1 MSKDKLGQ
9 EPVFPMVN
17 SDRFPRLVKQ
27 NDIFLDKDYSNGMS
41 KRFYAAC
48 CATQGLCADPNI
60 ILSGDSLIVNVRTAY
75 EVADELLKQE
85 NE

>member
-9 EPVFPMVN
+9 EPAFPIEN
-17 SDRFPRLVKQ
+17 EPGKYGNGYTES
-27 NDIFLDKDYSNGMS
+27 GMS

-48 CATQGLCADPNI
+48 AIVQGTVINNN
-60 ILSGDSLIVNVRTAY
+60 LIGQYDFIVKEAY
-75 EVADELLKQE
+75 KFADELLKQE